1 MIKNNWSNVNNN
13 YAFSGI
19 NKIHEHFKG
28 SKSLKE
34 IENELS
40 EITTYTLHKENKK
53 IIIECETWQVT
64 VKGNATINISGNAN
78 ITASNVDVKANGNT
92 NLTSTGVT
100 TVTSSM
106 VNING
111 ASGAVMTDTLNP
123 VVDFITGVP
132 SIGVQNVRSG

>member
-1 MIKNNWSNVNNN
+1 MNKAELISIVSRKTNLTKKETELVLSTILETIVDVV
-13 YAFSGI
+13 ASGE
-19 NKIHEHFKG
+19 KI
-28 SKSLKE
+28 
-34 IENELS
+34 
-40 EITTYTLHKENKK
+40 TLDKENKK